1 MNKLMLLA
9 VVAGGVLFSNAAV
22 ALAEGVSATAAVAA
36 TSSTGPVPA
45 GALPAALANNPL
57 DIAATDRV
65 MGSPMAPV
73 TIIEYASMTC
83 SHCGDFNREAFPLV
97 KKEWID
103 TGKAKY
109 VLRDLPWDNLALG
122 MSKIAR
128 CAPANE
134 FYPLVETFFAN
145 QEKIVTGKDPLGE
158 IKKITRVAGMTDD
171 KVDACVKDAALHA
184 EVTGSKDTAMNR
196 LGVKGTPA
204 FFVNSARV
212 EGAASYKDFKK
223 TLDAEYAKATKK

>member
-1 MNKLMLLA
+1 MNKMMLLT
-9 VVAGGVLFSNAAV
+9 AV
-22 ALAEGVSATAAVAA
+22 AAGVMVSGAAAALAQGVSATAAP
-36 TSSTGPVPA
+36 GPVPA
-45 GALPAALANNPL
+45 AALPANPL
-57 DIAATDRV
+57 DIASTDRV
-65 MGSPMAPV
+65 LGSPMAPV

-83 SHCGDFNREAFPLV
+83 SHCGDFARETFPLV

-109 VLRDLPWDNLALG
+109 VLRDLPWDDLALG

-128 CAPANE
+128 CAPANQ

-158 IKKITRVAGMTDD
+158 IKKITRVAGMS
-171 KVDACVKDAALHA
+171 DAQVETCVKDAALHT

-204 FFVNSARV
+204 FFVNGTRV
-212 EGAASYKDFKK
+212 EGAAAYKDFKK
-223 TLDAEYAKATKK
+223 NLEDAYAKTGKK